1 VQRDVE
7 GGRGTLNF
15 SQWDKAQDVNAGDIA
30 EAVRGGG
37 MPPWFYSLIHR
48 NAALNTA
55 EKNQLIAGMN
65 ATLAKSPPIGGGGG

>member
-1 VQRDVE
+1 MQRDVE

>member
-1 VQRDVE
+1 
-7 GGRGTLNF
+7 
-15 SQWDKAQDVNAGDIA
+15 
-30 EAVRGGG
+30 